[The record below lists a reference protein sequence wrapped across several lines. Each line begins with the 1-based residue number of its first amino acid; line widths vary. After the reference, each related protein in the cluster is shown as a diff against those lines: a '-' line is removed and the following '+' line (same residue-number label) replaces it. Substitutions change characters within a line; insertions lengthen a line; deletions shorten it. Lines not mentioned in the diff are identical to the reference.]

1 MSRRRKDNADGDL
14 LGGTLEMLILQTL
27 RLAPAN
33 GFTIARTIQQ
43 RSDAVL
49 LVEEGSLYPALH
61 RLEKRRWIIS
71 SWAVTE
77 QKRRARFYRLTPVG
91 RRSLINETGRW
102 ERLVR
107 AVGRIISL
115 AEG

>member
-1 MSRRRKDNADGDL
+1 MSRRRTNNAEGDL

-33 GFTIARTIQQ
+33 GFTIARTIQL

-61 RLEKRRWIIS
+61 RLEKRGWITS
-71 SWAVTE
+71 SWGVTE

>member
-1 MSRRRKDNADGDL
+1 MSRRRINDAEGDL
-14 LGGTLEMLILQTL
+14 LGGTLDMLILQTL

-33 GFTIARTIQQ
+33 GFTIARTIKR

-61 RLEKRRWIIS
+61 RLEKRGWIAS
-71 SWAVTE
+71 SWGISE
-77 QKRRARFYRLTPVG
+77 NKRRARFYRLTPKG
-91 RRSLINETGRW
+91 RRSLIDETGRW

-107 AVGRIISL
+107 AVGRVIGF

>member
-1 MSRRRKDNADGDL
+1 MSRRRTNNADGDL

-61 RLEKRRWIIS
+61 RLEKRGWITS
-71 SWAVTE
+71 SWGMTE
-77 QKRRARFYRLTPVG
+77 HKRRARFYRLTPLG
-91 RRSLINETGRW
+91 RRSLVSETGRW
-102 ERLVR
+102 DRLVR
-107 AVGRIISL
+107 AVGRIINF